1 MKIRLPYNHWLVPD
15 LILGELIRMYLT
27 EDWLAQQVYNVIDKQ
42 GFVNDEQVP
51 RMRRYLHTL
60 RVLETE
66 IRMRKQA
73 RGYHGI

>member
-15 LILGELIRMYLT
+15 LILSGLIRMYLT
-27 EDWLAQQVYNVIDKQ
+27 EDWSAQQVYNVMDKQ

-73 RGYHGI
+73 RGYYGL